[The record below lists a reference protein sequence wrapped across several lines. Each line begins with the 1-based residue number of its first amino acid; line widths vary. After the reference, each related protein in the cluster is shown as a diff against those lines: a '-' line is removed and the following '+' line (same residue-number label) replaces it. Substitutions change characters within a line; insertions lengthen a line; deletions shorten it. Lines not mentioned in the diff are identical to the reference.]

1 VLEMNEKEYS
11 NKNFLNTTLTFFGLI
26 SIYTLILIP
35 DVGVKEIGLMLFFT
49 LIFWLLNKF

>member
-1 VLEMNEKEYS
+1 MNEKEYS

-49 LIFWLLNKF
+49 LIFWLLNKRT